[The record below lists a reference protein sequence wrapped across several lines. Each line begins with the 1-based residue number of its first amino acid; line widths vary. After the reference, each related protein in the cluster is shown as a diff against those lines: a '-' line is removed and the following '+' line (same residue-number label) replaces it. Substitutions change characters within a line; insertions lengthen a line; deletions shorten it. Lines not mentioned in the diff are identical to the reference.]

1 MGVQVTRIIGPDGR
15 VLREEVEGVHFIET
29 IHGEGARMEEKPG
42 RKLPGR
48 VRLGGATEFVKRP
61 SQAGTQQRIEEMLK
75 EMGKGVRAGRVKACL
90 LLALD
95 AEGRVEFA
103 TVADATQFATLVAQ
117 VPQVM
122 ERVAKELKAATELD
136 RAKGKVQ

>member
-1 MGVQVTRIIGPDGR
+1 
-15 VLREEVEGVHFIET
+15 
-29 IHGEGARMEEKPG
+29 MEEKPG